1 MRALCRLINTLFRR
15 VSNTLLRA
23 EAVADLSDECLTYPS
38 EHARLSPGNRRSDVT
53 GSRYGV
59 HRRAEMTIADD
70 LMQLPVGQFEE
81 PLRFAVVVVFQPG
94 DKYTEVA
101 KIKVAD
107 APTHAYPIASGNRI
121 FVKDQDSL
129 ILWTVE

>member
-94 DKYTEVA
+94 DAE
-101 KIKVAD
+101 
-107 APTHAYPIASGNRI
+107 NRI
-121 FVKDQDSL
+121 LESD
-129 ILWTVE
+129 